1 MEQREELLRRVYG
14 DLTALQGSIL
24 DDDYHLGAAHE
35 SGYEYEIGGI
45 ELEFPISRKAR
56 PRNGAGKEPLV
67 PYPPWDV
74 PHMDMGG
81 LTREEIKR
89 DRLATSALTRK
100 HRRR

>member
-1 MEQREELLRRVYG
+1 MVQREEILKRVYG
-14 DLTALQGSIL
+14 DLSALQGSIL
-24 DDDYHLGAAHE
+24 EDDYHLGNALE

-56 PRNGAGKEPLV
+56 PGHSVRKPLV

-89 DRLATSALTRK
+89 DRIATT